1 MLSPTR
7 RTSLKTLTI
16 DKLPYDRIGVYL
28 KATPKG
34 IAVAS
39 KTHDCNS
46 FIIAGDVIV
55 SVNGKTSKSPQK
67 MAEMIVNAE
76 QVTLKIRRR
85 EYATFDP
92 L

>member
-1 MLSPTR
+1 MQSPQR

-16 DKLPYDRIGVYL
+16 EKLPYDRIGVFL

-34 IAVAS
+34 IAVDS
-39 KTHDCNS
+39 KTNDCNS
-46 FIIAGDVIV
+46 FIMTGDIIV

-67 MAEMIVNAE
+67 MAKMIVNAE